1 MPNTG
6 TKTITGTGV
15 IETAY
20 GQEVKPPIPYEFS
33 YEAYE
38 TFEDAAR
45 ANALL
50 SNKEHLN
57 AINNKEKAQ
66 ARSKK
71 VAELLEAKGFKKPT
85 LENNPD
91 LQLKTLVQVLVAAGR
106 SEEDAT
112 QVAKMTLG
120 IS

>member
-1 MPNTG
+1 MKDVTA
-6 TKTITGTGV
+6 TGV

-20 GQEVKPPIPYEFS
+20 GQEVKPAIPYEFS
-33 YEAYE
+33 YKAYE
-38 TFEDAAR
+38 NFEEAAR

-57 AINNKEKAQ
+57 AINNKEKAS
-66 ARSKK
+66 ARSAK
-71 VAELLEAKGFKKPT
+71 VAEVLEAKGYKKPT

-91 LQLKTLVQVLVAAGR
+91 LQLKTLVSVLVAAGR
-106 SEEDAT
+106 SEEDAM

>member
-1 MPNTG
+1 MP
-6 TKTITGTGV
+6 KTVTGTGV

-20 GQEVKPPIPYEFS
+20 GQEVKPAIPYEFS

-38 TFEDAAR
+38 TFEEAAR
-45 ANALL
+45 NNALL

-71 VAELLEAKGFKKPT
+71 VAELLEAKGYKKPT

>member
-1 MPNTG
+1 MG
-6 TKTITGTGV
+6 ATKTITGTGV

-20 GQEVKPPIPYEFS
+20 GQDVKPPIPYEFS

-38 TFEDAAR
+38 TFEDAAK

-57 AINNKEKAQ
+57 AVNNKEKAA

-71 VAELLEAKGFKKPT
+71 VQEILDAKGYKKPT

-91 LQLKTLVQVLVAAGR
+91 LQLKTLVSVLVAAGR
-106 SEEDAT
+106 SEEDAM

-120 IS
+120 IQ